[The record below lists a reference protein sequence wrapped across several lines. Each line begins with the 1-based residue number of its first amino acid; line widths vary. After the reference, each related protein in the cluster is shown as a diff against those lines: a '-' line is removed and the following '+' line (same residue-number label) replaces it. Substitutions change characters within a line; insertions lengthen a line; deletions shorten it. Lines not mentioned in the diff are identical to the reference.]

1 MTVAPLREALG
12 KVETHLRELE
22 HARVSAYA
30 ALSEQVGFM
39 RSTGEEL
46 RDQTSSLVHA
56 LRAPQAR
63 GRWGEMQLRRV
74 VELAG
79 MVEHCDFTEQATVTS
94 DHGTLRPDLVVRLA
108 GGKQVVVDAKVSLA
122 AYLDA
127 AESRDPDLI
136 EARMDAHARHLR
148 EHVKGLAA
156 KEYWRSFE
164 PTPEFVVLFV
174 PGDAFLAPAL
184 ERDPQLLEDAMAAK
198 VLIATP
204 TTLIAM
210 LRTIAYSWQ
219 QEALTANARSV
230 FELGRE
236 LYRRLGTLGG
246 HVDKVGRS
254 LSRSVEDYNSM
265 VGSLERTVLTQ
276 ARRMAELQVTDADL
290 PRPDAAGLGVPTAER
305 PRAARRRQPARGG
318 PAAALAAVA
327 AAGRVRPDHG
337 GPPAY
342 RGRVTMTTDSAAAGT
357 GGTVP
362 THDAAAALLTTTT
375 DAPAA
380 TSVVVTT
387 PPPADSRPARP
398 GPRRGRHRAG
408 RRRAVRRCWWPAA
421 SLLDLSRDATLGLG
435 TGLAF
440 VLAAL
445 AAPAVV
451 RFRSLPTAAV
461 LPPLLFVGAAAAIA
475 RLSGQNRGSREVVL
489 DVATTLALSAPL
501 LFGGAAAALVVV
513 LVRVGRHLAARR

>member
-1 MTVAPLREALG
+1 MEIILLLIGLALGVTVGWLVARSRGATAEAEVRLLRERLAVSDTAADRRDDVAVTVAPLREALG
-12 KVETHLRELE
+12 KVESHLRELE

-79 MVEHCDFTEQATVTS
+79 MVEHCDFTEQATVTT
-94 DHGTLRPDLVVRLA
+94 DDGVLRPDLVVRLA

-127 AESRDPDLI
+127 AESRDPDLV
-136 EARMDAHARHLR
+136 EARMYAHARHLR

-174 PGDAFLAPAL
+174 PGDSFLAPAL

-219 QEALTANARSV
+219 QDALTANARSV

-236 LYRRLGTLGG
+236 LYRRLGKLGD

-276 ARRMAELQVTDADL
+276 ARRMADLQVTDAEL
-290 PRPDAAGLGVPTAER
+290 RAPT
-305 PRAARRRQPARGG
+305 P
-318 PAAALAAVA
+318 L
-327 AAGRVRPDHG
+327 
-337 GPPAY
+337 
-342 RGRVTMTTDSAAAGT
+342 DS
-357 GGTVP
+357 V
-362 THDAAAALLTTTT
+362 
-375 DAPAA
+375 
-380 TSVVVTT
+380 
-387 PPPADSRPARP
+387 SRPLNAPELLDAVHRPEEARP
-398 GPRRGRHRAG
+398 
-408 RRRAVRRCWWPAA
+408 
-421 SLLDLSRDATLGLG
+421 L
-435 TGLAF
+435 
-440 VLAAL
+440 
-445 AAPAVV
+445 
-451 RFRSLPTAAV
+451 RSLP
-461 LPPLLFVGAAAAIA
+461 
-475 RLSGQNRGSREVVL
+475 
-489 DVATTLALSAPL
+489 
-501 LFGGAAAALVVV
+501 
-513 LVRVGRHLAARR
+513 